1 MRLKTVFWAKNQL
14 VRMNNPN
21 FKSRLFT
28 FIFFLGF
35 FIIGMNAVHD
45 FGLGFDDEIQER
57 HGRVSYDYINK
68 TFGIDKGPIA
78 PNREQLHEYEYKY
91 YGVVFQVSAL
101 YLERIFGLNSY
112 FERYMLRHQMVF
124 ILFFLASI
132 AFYRMLYRQFG
143 NRYLAVLGAFIF
155 ILSPRTFGHAFFN
168 IKDSVLL
175 SFFVFGLASFYRYLD
190 SPTVRNGLLHALIC
204 GLCVN
209 IRIVGVI
216 LPALSVAWIGFYFL
230 AAADKKAFWNTW
242 KKSLLTYGLLTPVF
256 IYIFWPYLWKNPIH
270 NFLESFKAMGKFDWR
285 GEVLLFNEYLYAPD
299 LPWYYAPAWMLISIP
314 LFYWLLFVLG
324 FGKPLVQWIKGLF
337 KGDLSW
343 FRDREQRFI
352 VIAFSFFLLPLLMV
366 IIKNSTLYDGWRQ
379 LHFTYAGFALVV
391 FAGLLR
397 MFRWAKQKQ
406 AKVYTLVKV
415 FAGLNIGYI
424 LYLMVAIHPYQQ
436 TYFNVLA
443 SGDQFSRFELDYWG
457 ISYRSGL
464 KQLAEKAPEGECI
477 KFYAFSYPG
486 IANHKFLDE
495 ETKSK
500 LCLGY
505 NKNDSDYYI
514 TNFRS
519 KGERK
524 DYKAKNGR
532 FNNPVVLIE
541 RQGVPIMGV
550 FKLDKN

>member
-1 MRLKTVFWAKNQL
+1 
-14 VRMNNPN
+14 MNNPN
-21 FKSRLFT
+21 FISRLCAFLF
-28 FIFFLGF
+28 FIGF
-35 FIIGMNAVHD
+35 FIIGMNVVHD

-68 TFGIDKGPIA
+68 TFGIEKGPIA
-78 PNREQLHEYEYKY
+78 PNGEQLHAYEYKY
-91 YGVVFQVSAL
+91 YGVIFQVSSL
-101 YLERIFGLNSY
+101 YLERIFGLSSY
-112 FERYMLRHQMVF
+112 FERYMLRHQLVF

-132 AFYRMLYRQFG
+132 AFYRILYRQFG
-143 NRYLAVLGAFIF
+143 NRYLALLGALIF

-175 SFFVFGLASFYRYLD
+175 SFFVFGLASFFRYLD
-190 SPTVRNGLLHALIC
+190 NPSVRNGLLHAFIC

-209 IRIVGVI
+209 IRIVGII
-216 LPALSVAWIGFYFL
+216 LPVLSAAWIIFYFL
-230 AAADKKAFWNTW
+230 AAENRKDFWGKW
-242 KKSLLTYGLLTPVF
+242 KKSLLVFTLATPVF
-256 IYIFWPYLWKNPIH
+256 IYIFWPYLWEQPIH

-285 GEVLLFNEYLYAPD
+285 GNVLLFNEYLYAPD

-314 LFYWLLFVLG
+314 LFYWFLFVLG
-324 FGKPLVQWIKGLF
+324 FAKPVFNWLRSLA

-343 FRDREQRFI
+343 FRDREQRFTA
-352 VIAFSFFLLPLLMV
+352 IAFSFFLLPLLLV
-366 IIKNSTLYDGWRQ
+366 ILKHSTLYDGWRQ
-379 LHFTYAGFALVV
+379 LHFTYAGFALVAFV
-391 FAGLLR
+391 GLVRL
-397 MFRWAKQKQ
+397 FRWAKIKRGKVFIL
-406 AKVYTLVKV
+406 AKA
-415 FAGLNIGYI
+415 FAGLNIAY
-424 LYLMVAIHPYQQ
+424 LLFLMVTIHPYQQ
-436 TYFNVLA
+436 TYFNLLA

-464 KQLAEKAPEGECI
+464 KQLAELAEEGSCI

-495 ETKSK
+495 ETKAK

-505 NKNDSDYYI
+505 SSRDSDYYI

-519 KGERK
+519 KEERR

-541 RQGVPIMGV
+541 RQGVPIMGA

>member
-1 MRLKTVFWAKNQL
+1 
-14 VRMNNPN
+14 MNV
-21 FKSRLFT
+21 
-28 FIFFLGF
+28 
-35 FIIGMNAVHD
+35 VHD
-45 FGLGFDDEIQER
+45 YGLGFDDEIQER

-68 TFGIDKGPIA
+68 TLGVDKGPIA
-78 PNREQLHEYEYKY
+78 PNKEKLHEYEYKY
-91 YGVVFQVSAL
+91 YGVIFQVSSL
-101 YLERIFGLNSY
+101 YLEKMFGFRTY
-112 FERYMLRHQMVF
+112 FERYMLRHQLVF

-132 AFYRMLYRQFG
+132 AFYRILYRQFG
-143 NRYLAVLGAFIF
+143 NRYLAVLGALIF

-175 SFFVFGLASFYRYLD
+175 SFFVFGLASFFKYLD
-190 SPTVRNGLLHALIC
+190 NPSVRNGLLHALVC

-209 IRIVGVI
+209 IRIVGII
-216 LPALSVAWIGFYFL
+216 LPALSFAWIAFYFL
-230 AAADKKAFWNTW
+230 ASSDKRAFWNQW
-242 KKSLLTYGLLTPVF
+242 KKSILAFVLATPIF
-256 IYIFWPYLWKNPIH
+256 IYIFWPYLWENPIH
-270 NFLESFKAMGKFDWR
+270 NFIESFKAMGKFDWR
-285 GEVLLFNEYLYAPD
+285 GDVLLFNEYLYAPD
-299 LPWYYAPAWMLISIP
+299 LPWYYAPAWMLITIP

-324 FGKPLVQWIKGLF
+324 IAKPIIEWIKDLF
-337 KGDLSW
+337 KGSISW
-343 FRDREQRFI
+343 FLDREQRFLAI
-352 VIAFSFFLLPLLMV
+352 SLSFFLLPLLMV

-379 LHFTYAGFALVV
+379 LHFTYAGFSLVA

-397 MFRWAKQKQ
+397 ILRW
-406 AKVYTLVKV
+406 VKNRKASSV
-415 FAGLNIGYI
+415 VLTKAFIGVNLGYI
-424 LYLMVAIHPYQQ
+424 FFLMVLIHPFQQ

-464 KQLAEKAPEGECI
+464 KQLAELAEDGECI
-477 KFYAFSYPG
+477 KFYAYSYPG
-486 IANHKFLDE
+486 IANYKFLDE
-495 ETKSK
+495 ETKEK

-505 NKNDSDYYI
+505 NKNDSDYFI

-519 KGERK
+519 KEQRR